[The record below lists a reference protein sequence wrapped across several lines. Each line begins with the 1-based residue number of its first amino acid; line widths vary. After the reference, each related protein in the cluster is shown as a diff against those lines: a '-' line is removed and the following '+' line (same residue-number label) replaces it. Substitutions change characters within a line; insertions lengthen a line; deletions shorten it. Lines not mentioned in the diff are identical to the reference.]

1 MRPRNLEEYSGQQH
15 LLGPGKPLRVQIE
28 RDDPSSMILW
38 GPPGSGKTTLAKII
52 AETTQASFIEFSAV
66 MSGIKEIKQVMV
78 AAAQAAE
85 MHSRTILFVDEIHRF
100 NKAQQDAFLPYVER
114 GTIRLIGATTENP
127 SFEIISALLS
137 RCRVYVLHPLSEEHI
152 AHLLRRALEDTERGL
167 GSLNLTADDDALALI
182 ASYSSGDC
190 RAAYNTLEVAAQL
203 AQDSNSR
210 SPYPKNLGV
219 TGRHS
224 KEGTVSGHDFSPFET
239 PETQDGNESGH
250 DFSPSETPEPQD
262 GNESGHDMPG
272 SNTTGLCRAD
282 AASLPETARLN
293 ERNESGHDM
302 PGSNTTGLCRA
313 DASSIPETARL
324 NERNESGHDFSRAD
338 RVQFDDRALAPE
350 AQPQPRNRITK
361 EIATEAVQ
369 QRVLMYDK
377 NGEEHYNL
385 ISALHKS
392 VRNSDPD
399 AALYW
404 LARMFAAGED
414 PLYLAR
420 RVVRMAVEDIGL
432 AAPEALN
439 LCLSAK
445 EAIDF
450 LGSPEG
456 DLALAEAVVYLCL
469 APKSNSVYTAY
480 SAVQAEIEQTRQEPV
495 PLHLRNAPTRLMKEL
510 EYGKGYLYAHD
521 EEGKVADMDC
531 LPDSL
536 RGRTYYKP
544 TQEGREK
551 LLAQRLDAIR
561 NLRLRKHGGD

>member
-1 MRPRNLEEYSGQQH
+1 MSLFDLEPDPPRTSSKAPPRGTPPLAERMRPRTLEEYSGQEH
-15 LLGPGKPLRVQIE
+15 LLAPGKPLRVQIE
-28 RDDPSSMILW
+28 HDDGGSMIFW
-38 GPPGSGKTTLAKII
+38 GPPGVGKTTLAKII
-52 AETTQASFIEFSAV
+52 AETTKATFIEFSAV
-66 MSGIKEIKQVMV
+66 MSGIKEIKQVMSE
-78 AAAQAAE
+78 AARAAE
-85 MHSRTILFVDEIHRF
+85 FHSRTILFVDEIHRF

-137 RCRVYVLHPLSEEHI
+137 RCRVYVLEPLSEDRI
-152 AHLLRRALEDTERGL
+152 TALLRRALDDKERGL
-167 GSLNLTADDDALALI
+167 GAMELTADDEALELI
-182 ASYSSGDC
+182 AGYSSGDC

-203 AQDSNSR
+203 AN
-210 SPYPKNLGV
+210 
-219 TGRHS
+219 
-224 KEGTVSGHDFSPFET
+224 EGAKHIDK
-239 PETQDGNESGH
+239 
-250 DFSPSETPEPQD
+250 
-262 GNESGHDMPG
+262 
-272 SNTTGLCRAD
+272 A
-282 AASLPETARLN
+282 
-293 ERNESGHDM
+293 
-302 PGSNTTGLCRA
+302 
-313 DASSIPETARL
+313 
-324 NERNESGHDFSRAD
+324 
-338 RVQFDDRALAPE
+338 
-350 AQPQPRNRITK
+350 
-361 EIATEAVQ
+361 IATEAVQ

-377 NGEEHYNL
+377 SGEEHFNL

-445 EAIDF
+445 ETIDF

-469 APKSNSVYTAY
+469 APKSNAVYTAY
-480 SAVQAEIEQTRQEPV
+480 AAAQDDIEHTRQEPV

-510 EYGKGYLYAHD
+510 GYAKGYRYAHD
-521 EEGKVADMDC
+521 EAGRVADMDC
-531 LPDSL
+531 LPPSL
-536 RGRTYYKP
+536 QGRSYYRP

-551 LLAQRLDAIR
+551 QLAQRMEEIR
-561 NLRLRKHGGD
+561 KIREAKRERS

>member
-1 MRPRNLEEYSGQQH
+1 MSLFDGEPEGPSGPIRTAPLAERMRPRTLAEYSGQEH

-28 RDDPSSMILW
+28 RDDSSSMILW
-38 GPPGSGKTTLAKII
+38 GPPGVGKTTLAKII
-52 AETTQASFIEFSAV
+52 AETTKASFIEFSAV
-66 MSGIKEIKQVMV
+66 MSGIKEIKQVM
-78 AAAQAAE
+78 ATAAQAAQ

-114 GTIRLIGATTENP
+114 GVIRLIGATTENP

-137 RCRVYVLHPLSEEHI
+137 RCRVYVLQPLSEDRI
-152 AHLLRRALEDTERGL
+152 AELLRRALDDKERGL
-167 GSLNLTADDDALALI
+167 GQLNLTADDDALALI

-190 RAAYNTLEVAAQL
+190 RSAYNTLEVAAQL
-203 AQDSNSR
+203 ANEGAKH
-210 SPYPKNLGV
+210 PK
-219 TGRHS
+219 
-224 KEGTVSGHDFSPFET
+224 
-239 PETQDGNESGH
+239 Q
-250 DFSPSETPEPQD
+250 
-262 GNESGHDMPG
+262 
-272 SNTTGLCRAD
+272 
-282 AASLPETARLN
+282 
-293 ERNESGHDM
+293 
-302 PGSNTTGLCRA
+302 
-313 DASSIPETARL
+313 I
-324 NERNESGHDFSRAD
+324 D
-338 RVQFDDRALAPE
+338 RPVAV
-350 AQPQPRNRITK
+350 
-361 EIATEAVQ
+361 EAVQ

-377 NGEEHYNL
+377 SGEEHYNL

-399 AALYW
+399 ASLYW

-445 EAIDF
+445 QAMEF

-456 DLALAEAVVYLCL
+456 DLALAEAVVYLAL

-480 SAVQAEIEQTRQEPV
+480 AAVQSEIEHTRQEPV
-495 PLHLRNAPTRLMKEL
+495 PMHLRNAPTKLMKEL
-510 EYGKGYLYAHD
+510 DYGKGYLYAHD

-536 RGRTYYKP
+536 KGRSYYQP

-551 LLAQRLDAIR
+551 LLAQRMEEIR
-561 NLRLRKHGGD
+561 RIRTARHNGAA